1 MVKSGLEHSHI
12 AGFERS
18 EYEVPRVSPYRLAGH
33 LTMAFATYGVLAWTT
48 MDFLNG
54 GKSAEW
60 SASVMK
66 SAKPQVAKALSTMR
80 NNARFNA
87 ALIAVTIISGAFVAG
102 NDAGH
107 AYNDFPFFAGQ
118 WIPEEIWDDRLS
130 PSFRNAFE
138 NTALVQFDHR
148 CVPGVLCVVY
158 RVSCVVCG
166 AWCVRCAVCP
176 RRVVLG
182 WFGWVGVGGVLVGW
196 LVAWMGGREQH
207 DKVGGTLMC

>member
-54 GKSAEW
+54 GKGAEW

-66 SAKPQVAKALSTMR
+66 SAKPQVAKALGTMR

-148 CVPGVLCVVY
+148 CVPP
-158 RVSCVVCG
+158 S
-166 AWCVRCAVCP
+166 CP
-176 RRVVLG
+176 RRVGFG
-182 WFGWVGVGGVLVGW
+182 WFGWVGGGVLVGW
-196 LVAWMGGREQH
+196 LVAWTGGRVQH
-207 DKVGGTLMC
+207 DDVGGSLMCREACVCVCVCVCV